1 MKLINMRRFSSC
13 ALATALLGGALASE
27 AFAQEATTPSGGGSG
42 ATTSEP
48 VSGSDS
54 IVLNFRGA
62 SLESVLNYLSEAAGF
77 VVMSDADLKGTVNV
91 WSAQPLSRTEAIDL
105 LDAVLSEKGY
115 TAVRNGRLLKIVSK
129 NEAYKYDL
137 PVKSGANPDVIP
149 KSDSMVTQILPV
161 RYGDAKKLLEDLSQL
176 IPEEATVAANESSN
190 AIVITD
196 TQTNIHRLAEII
208 AALDTSIS
216 SISTIRV
223 FPLRYADAS
232 KVAEIVT
239 SLFQENAGSSSG
251 RGGGDGG
258 GNPFDRFRFG
268 GRGGG
273 DRGGNDAGGSS
284 EARQAASRVVAL
296 ADERTNSLVIGAPD
310 EYLPTIEALVKE
322 IDTNV
327 DDITDLE
334 VFTLTYA
341 DASEMAEVLTQVF
354 NQEDEDDQN
363 NNGGGGRFPFPFGGG
378 RSGGGNNN
386 NSQAAEGSYRMK
398 LQSKV
403 VAVADARTNS
413 VIVSASAEVMKQIGK
428 MVEKLDSDSSRKQ
441 KVFVHKLQ
449 HADVD
454 NVSGILRGMF
464 QSQTS
469 TSNRNSNSTSGNNI
483 LQNRANSGAA
493 QTGAAGGGTRNNN
506 NN

>member
-1 MKLINMRRFSSC
+1 MRRFSSC
-13 ALATALLGGALASE
+13 ALATALLGSVLAPD
-27 AFAQEATTPSGGGSG
+27 AFAQEATTPSEGAGA

-48 VSGSDS
+48 VNGSDS

-129 NEAYKYDL
+129 NDAYKYDL
-137 PVKSGANPDVIP
+137 PVKSGANPQVIP

-196 TQTNIHRLAEII
+196 TQTNIRRLAEII

-223 FPLRYADAS
+223 FPLRYADAA
-232 KVAEIVT
+232 KVSEIVT

-251 RGGGDGG
+251 QGGGGGG

-273 DRGGNDAGGSS
+273 GGGGGNDSGGSS

-334 VFTLTYA
+334 VFTLKHA
-341 DASEMAEVLTQVF
+341 DASEMAKVLTDVF
-354 NQEDEDDQN
+354 NQDEEDQQN
-363 NNGGGGRFPFPFGGG
+363 NNGGGRFPFPFGGG
-378 RSGGGNNN
+378 RSGGGGSNNT
-386 NSQAAEGSYRMK
+386 QAAEGSYRMK

-441 KVFVHKLQ
+441 RVFVYKLQ

-464 QSQTS
+464 QSNTS
-469 TSNRNSNSTSGNNI
+469 SSNRNSNSTSGNNI
-483 LQNRANSGAA
+483 LQNRANSGSD
-493 QTGAAGGGTRNNN
+493 QTAAAGGGTRNNN

>member
-1 MKLINMRRFSSC
+1 MQRFSSC
-13 ALATALLGGALASE
+13 ALATALLGGAFLAPE
-27 AFAQEATTPSGGGSG
+27 AFAQEAAAPSGGVGG

-48 VSGSDS
+48 ANDSDS

-91 WSAQPLSRTEAIDL
+91 WSAQPLNREEAIDL

-129 NEAYKYDL
+129 SEAYKYDL
-137 PVKSGANPDVIP
+137 PVKSGADPQVIP

-239 SLFQENAGSSSG
+239 SLFQENAGSSGG

-273 DRGGNDAGGSS
+273 GDRGGNDASGSS

-310 EYLPTIEALVKE
+310 EYLPTIEALVTE

-334 VFTLTYA
+334 VFTLKYA

-354 NQEDEDDQN
+354 NQEDEDDQNN

-441 KVFVHKLQ
+441 KVFVYKLQ

-469 TSNRNSNSTSGNNI
+469 ASNRNSNSTSGNNI